1 MSKIKI
7 LDPKIQ
13 NKIAAGEVVER
24 PSSVVKE
31 LIENSLDAGATE
43 IQVNIEESGMKEIR
57 IIDNGEGIE
66 ADDAKLLFER
76 HATSKIND
84 DYDLFQIRSLGFRGE
99 ALASIG
105 AVSKVTLETLNE
117 NSTPVKLQYD
127 GGTETSYEPGKARV
141 GTDIIIRELF
151 FNTPARL
158 KYVRSLRTEAG
169 KVIGII
175 QRMALNYPDVSF
187 RLMIDGKEKLR
198 TSGKGD
204 LKAVIAD
211 IYGINIARLAV
222 PVEASSPDFHVSG
235 YLIRP
240 EVTRSHRNFIN
251 LSVNQRFIKNF
262 RLSQSVIKGYHTLQ
276 PKDKYPIAV
285 INIDMD
291 PKIVDVNVHP
301 AKTEVRFSKEYEL
314 NQLVEDTVRKA
325 LRSETL
331 IPDVEKKSEKETREK
346 MEQSRFD
353 FMNNT
358 YRREENLETSDFRR
372 RENVSDPVT
381 EEREG
386 RPSIST
392 GNAFIKTEDKPAYRE
407 RNHTPAPERN
417 KNPFRHTVSTSV
429 QETPPLKKERL
440 PYLEIIGQLHGTYI
454 LMQNDTGMYMMDQH
468 AAQER
473 IKYEYYY
480 ENIQTDGD
488 GVPLL
493 IPYTFEFPL
502 DDVITIDEKM
512 TDLKALGFEIEK
524 TGIKNYSISRYP
536 NWIKADRPEEDISS
550 LIDFICRSDNF
561 SVNAYREEMSIMMSC
576 KQSIKAN
583 HYLDKGQMEA
593 LLEELNECDSPYTC
607 PHGRPVIIHMTTYEI
622 EKMFNRIMK

>member
-31 LIENSLDAGATE
+31 LIENSLDANATE

-66 ADDAKLLFER
+66 ADDARLLFER
-76 HATSKIND
+76 HATSKINE

-117 NSTPVKLQYD
+117 DSEPVKLQYD
-127 GGTETSYEPGKARV
+127 GGTETSYTPGKARQ
-141 GTDIIIRELF
+141 GTDITIRELF

-175 QRMALNYPDVSF
+175 QRMALNYPDVGF

-204 LKAVIAD
+204 QKAVIAD

-222 PVEASSPDFHVSG
+222 PVEASSPDFHISG

-301 AKTEVRFSKEYEL
+301 AKTEVRFSKEPEL

-331 IPDVEKKSEKETREK
+331 IPDVEKKPETKEKT
-346 MEQSRFD
+346 EQSRFD
-353 FMNNT
+353 FMNNPAKQD
-358 YRREENLETSDFRR
+358 EKIETTDFRQ
-372 RENVSDPVT
+372 RENVRETVT
-381 EEREG
+381 DDIVD
-386 RPSIST
+386 RPAADYSNS
-392 GNAFIKTEDKPAYRE
+392 FIRTEDASLYGK
-407 RNHTPAPERN
+407 RN
-417 KNPFRHTVSTSV
+417 KNPFQQSPAASV
-429 QETPPLKKERL
+429 QDTPPLKKEKL

-480 ENIQTDGD
+480 ENIQNDGD

-512 TDLKALGFEIEK
+512 ADLKSLGFEIEK

-536 NWIKADRPEEDISS
+536 DWIKADKPEEDIAS
-550 LIDFICRSDNF
+550 LIDFISHSDNF
-561 SVNAYREEMSIMMSC
+561 SVNDYREEMSIMMSC

-583 HYLDKGQMEA
+583 HYLDKSQMEA
-593 LLEELNECDSPYTC
+593 LLKELNECDSPYTC

>member
-31 LIENSLDAGATE
+31 LIENSLDANATE

-66 ADDAKLLFER
+66 ADDANLLFER

-105 AVSKVTLETLNE
+105 AVSKVTLETMNE
-117 NSTPVKLQYD
+117 DSEPVKIQYD
-127 GGTETSYEPGKARV
+127 GGTETSSEPGKARA
-141 GTDIIIRELF
+141 GTDITIRELF

-175 QRMALNYPDVSF
+175 QSMALNYPDVSF
-187 RLMIDGKEKLR
+187 RLMIDGKEKIR

-222 PVEASSPDFHVSG
+222 PVEVSSPDFHVSG

-301 AKTEVRFSKEYEL
+301 AKTEVRFSKESEL
-314 NQLVEDTVRKA
+314 NQLIEDTVRSA

-331 IPDVEKKSEKETREK
+331 IPDVEKGAEREPKEK

-353 FMNNT
+353 FINNPAPQ
-358 YRREENLETSDFRR
+358 EEKIETSDYRR
-372 RENVSDPVT
+372 RENISEPVT
-381 EEREG
+381 ERMEN
-386 RPSIST
+386 RPSINT
-392 GNAFIKTEDKPAYRE
+392 GNSFVKTEDTSVYQKRE
-407 RNHTPAPERN
+407 RIGERN
-417 KNPFRHTVSTSV
+417 KNPLQKEASTSV
-429 QETPPLKKERL
+429 QETPPLKKEKL

-480 ENIQTDGD
+480 ENIQNDGD
-488 GVPLL
+488 GIPLL

-536 NWIKADRPEEDISS
+536 DWIKADKPEEDIAS
-550 LIDFICRSDNF
+550 LIDFICHSDNF
-561 SVNAYREEMSIMMSC
+561 SVNDYREEMSIMMSC

-583 HYLDKGQMEA
+583 HYLDKSQMEA
-593 LLEELNECDSPYTC
+593 LLKELNECDSPYTC